1 MGRTVG
7 IGIQEFDKIIEGNYF
22 YVDKTS
28 FIKEWWESGD
38 DVTLITRPR
47 RFGKT
52 LNMSMVNHFFSIEYA
67 SQGDIF
73 EGLFIWEEEKY
84 RELQGTYP
92 VINLSFANV
101 KEKDFETVKTRI
113 NQIISDL
120 YSKHYYLLDS
130 DVLTKID
137 KEFYQSV
144 GVNMPE
150 VVATMALHKLS
161 DYLYRYYGK
170 KVIILLDEYD
180 TPMQEAYVNG
190 FWNELVAFTRSLFNS
205 TFKTNPWLARGIMTG
220 ITRVSKESIFSD
232 LNHLEV
238 VTTTSD
244 KYATAFGFTEEE
256 VFAALDECGL
266 GSKKEEVKEWYD
278 GFTFG
283 THTDIYNPWSIL
295 NYLDKRDL
303 TTYWANT
310 SSNSLVGKLI
320 QEGNGAM
327 KKQFEELL
335 LGNHL
340 QVPIDEQIVYNQLD
354 DNEDAIWSLLLASG
368 YLKVL
373 DYDRMENLEP
383 GEEVCYELAV
393 TNREVQ
399 IMFEGMVK
407 SWFKKTKGDYNDF
420 IKAMLMKDVDA
431 MNEYMNQMSLELF
444 SSFDTGKR
452 ASKKAQPER
461 FYHGFVLGLMVDLKR
476 EYIVTSN
483 RESGF
488 GRYDVVIEPK
498 NPKENPAVILEFK
511 VFNHRREASLEET
524 VAAALAQI
532 EEKRYDVA
540 LLAKGIPADRIY
552 KYGFA
557 FEGKTVL
564 IEKA

>member
-28 FIKEWWESGD
+28 FIKEWWENGD

-161 DYLYRYYGK
+161 NYLYRYYGK

-524 VAAALAQI
+524 VVAALAQI